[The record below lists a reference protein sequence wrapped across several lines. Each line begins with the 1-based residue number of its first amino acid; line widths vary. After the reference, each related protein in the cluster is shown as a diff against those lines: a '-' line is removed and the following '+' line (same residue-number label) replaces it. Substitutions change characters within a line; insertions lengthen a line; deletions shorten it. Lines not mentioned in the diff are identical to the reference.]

1 MDKKNFI
8 FTIDDNIRFFREL
21 SEKNGKSLFTHPYL
35 KMLKELH
42 DDFGVKIQMN
52 LFYQDTK
59 FDLSAF
65 SDKYRKEWENNS
77 DWLKMSFHSEK
88 EDVCPYENA
97 GYEQVYSECEKV
109 QREILR
115 FAGKDSLAK
124 TTTIHYCKT
133 TLDGLNALKKCG
145 IKGLL
150 GLYGDEEDPQ
160 TSYLNP
166 DPVCERI
173 RAGEIM
179 RVDGMAFG
187 GIDIVL
193 NCFNVPRIIGKLQRL
208 QDRDLIKIMIHEQYF
223 YKDYAAYQVDF
234 REKLEKS
241 FDFLISNGFSS
252 CFFEDLL

>member
-166 DPVCERI
+166 DSL
-173 RAGEIM
+173 M
-179 RVDGMAFG
+179 
-187 GIDIVL
+187 
-193 NCFNVPRIIGKLQRL
+193 N
-208 QDRDLIKIMIHEQYF
+208 
-223 YKDYAAYQVDF
+223 
-234 REKLEKS
+234 
-241 FDFLISNGFSS
+241 SS
-252 CFFEDLL
+252 LTTD

>member
-1 MDKKNFI
+1 
-8 FTIDDNIRFFREL
+8 
-21 SEKNGKSLFTHPYL
+21 
-35 KMLKELH
+35 MLKELH
-42 DDFGVKIQMN
+42 DDCGVKIQMN

-65 SDKYRKEWENNS
+65 PDVYRNEWENNS

-88 EDVCPYENA
+88 ENVCPYENA

-145 IKGLL
+145 VKGLL
-150 GLYGDEEDPQ
+150 GLYGDEKDPQ
-160 TSYLNP
+160 ISYLNS

-179 RVDGMAFG
+179 CVDGMAFG

-193 NCFNVPRIIGKLQRL
+193 NCFDVPSIIGKLQRL
-208 QDRDLIKIMIHEQYF
+208 KGRDLIKIMIHEQYF

>member
-65 SDKYRKEWENNS
+65 SDKYRNEWENNS

-166 DPVCERI
+166 DSVCERI

-179 RVDGMAFG
+179 RVDGMAFW

-193 NCFNVPRIIGKLQRL
+193 NCFNVPSIIGKLQRL
-208 QDRDLIKIMIHEQYF
+208 KDRDLIKIMIHEQYF